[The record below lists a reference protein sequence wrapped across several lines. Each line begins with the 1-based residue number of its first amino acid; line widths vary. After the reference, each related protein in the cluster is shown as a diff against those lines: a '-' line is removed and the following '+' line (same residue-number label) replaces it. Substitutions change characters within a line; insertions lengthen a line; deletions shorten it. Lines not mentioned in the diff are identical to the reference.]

1 MSAALQPL
9 SGLDAL
15 FLHLETPEMPMHVGS
30 LSLLA
35 LPTGFR
41 GDFTERV
48 RELIGSRLHLAAPF
62 TRRLA
67 TLPLDLANPLWV
79 QLRPDDIDLR
89 RHIRRETLP
98 APGSLSQL
106 HALVGRLHGQ
116 RLDRSRPLWELTVID
131 GLGGRW
137 RGHVGYYAKVH
148 HAAIDGQAG
157 VALARAMLDPTAEP
171 RKVDPPPQ
179 TPPTAGPRR
188 RDLLAAAAR
197 NGWTQLARLPG
208 LVPLA
213 ARSTGRAL
221 AQAVVGSRHDIGG
234 AAAPAGSSPLEA
246 MRGLL
251 GPRTPLNGAVSAQR
265 AFATLSL
272 PLAKMK
278 TTAAALDVTLN
289 DLLLALCA
297 GALREWLAAHGG
309 VPDRPLWAAVPFTL
323 RGAGDDRFANRVS
336 MMRSQLATHL
346 ADPCDRLTAI
356 HASMARGKRLTGAVR
371 EVVPTDYPSLG
382 APWLLSGLAA
392 LIGRSPLA
400 AHVPTLFNVAIS
412 NVPGPP
418 AELYLAGARVVS
430 YWPASI
436 VVHGVA
442 LNITAHSYA
451 ERMEFGLTAC
461 ARAVPDLPRFAGLL
475 DAAFDEY
482 AALAGVKR
490 TRTSARPRRSPRPQQ
505 APGASLT
512 HPPHAADAGRK
523 PRLAD
528 GEGRG
533 RKRSGS
539 RRAPLRIDD
548 AAAIPESKSSGGAAG
563 ISASRRRRTA

>member
-35 LPTGFR
+35 PPARFR
-41 GDFTERV
+41 GDFTQRV

-67 TLPLDLANPLWV
+67 TLPLDLANPLWIRV
-79 QLRPDDIDLR
+79 HPDDIDLH

-98 APGSLSQL
+98 APGSLAQL

-157 VALARAMLDPTAEP
+157 VALARAMLDTTARP
-171 RKVDPPPQ
+171 RRVDPPAQAPR
-179 TPPTAGPRR
+179 TTEPTQRE
-188 RDLLAAAAR
+188 LLAAAAR
-197 NGWTQLARLPG
+197 NGWTQLARLPA
-208 LVPLA
+208 LVPVA
-213 ARSTGRAL
+213 ARSAGRAL
-221 AQAVVGSRHDIGG
+221 AQALAGWQHGSGSEAASAGG
-234 AAAPAGSSPLEA
+234 GSLQGR
-246 MRGLL
+246 RGLL

-272 PLAKMK
+272 PLAQMK
-278 TTAAALDVTLN
+278 ATAAALGVTVN
-289 DLLLALCA
+289 DLLLAICA

-323 RGAGDDRFANRVS
+323 RGSGEDGFANRVS
-336 MMRSQLATHL
+336 MMRAQLATHL
-346 ADPCDRLTAI
+346 ADPSERLAAI
-356 HASMARGKRLTGAVR
+356 HASMASGKRLAGAVR

-392 LIGRSPLA
+392 VIGRSPLA
-400 AHVPTLFNVAIS
+400 AHVPTVFNVAVS

-442 LNITAHSYA
+442 LNITAQSYA
-451 ERMEFGLTAC
+451 QRMEFGLTAC
-461 ARAVPDLPRFAGLL
+461 AQAVPDLPRLATRLA
-475 DAAFDEY
+475 AAFGEY
-482 AALAGVKR
+482 ARLAGVQR
-490 TRTSARPRRSPRPQQ
+490 APARRRRSARPQDATA
-505 APGASLT
+505 APPGPGT
-512 HPPHAADAGRK
+512 
-523 PRLAD
+523 
-528 GEGRG
+528 
-533 RKRSGS
+533 
-539 RRAPLRIDD
+539 
-548 AAAIPESKSSGGAAG
+548 
-563 ISASRRRRTA
+563 RTTNITTTPND